1 MTLDDVP
8 NILKALSDSD
18 CTPNIVF
25 FPRQFKAP
33 RTSAEVLG
41 SVLYAPTNPE
51 PINKILE
58 ARIER
63 ATNAN
68 RKRVLKAIK
77 TSDDSAIDWL
87 PSEALEIGQPFS
99 CEQAQG
105 TMMVT
110 RKRPDPRGGFWIL
123 TNHPDLK
130 SFHTSQ
136 VIRVLAV
143 KKAPLPEIPV
153 LVSIGKRITEL
164 TADDFINNN
173 LPTTDEAAAALLEG
187 HIKAKQFRAITDA
200 SSFHSN
206 PALFLDM
213 VQKAGA

>member
-1 MTLDDVP
+1 MTLDDIP
-8 NILKALSDSD
+8 NILKALPDSD

-33 RTSAEVLG
+33 RSSAEMLG
-41 SVLYAPTNPE
+41 SLLYVPTNPE

-58 ARIER
+58 ARIDR
-63 ATNAN
+63 AINPS
-68 RKRVLKAIK
+68 RRRVLKAAKIG
-77 TSDDSAIDWL
+77 DDSNIDWL
-87 PSEALEIGQPFS
+87 PSESLEMGQPFS
-99 CEQAQG
+99 CEHAKG
-105 TMMVT
+105 TMIVT

-136 VIRVLAV
+136 IDRVLAV

-164 TADDFINNN
+164 TREDFEANN
-173 LPTTDEAAAALLEG
+173 LPTPDESAAALLSG
-187 HIKAKQFRAITDA
+187 HIKAKQYRAITDA
-200 SSFHSN
+200 TSFHRDPES
-206 PALFLDM
+206 FLDM
-213 VQKAGA
+213 IKLAGA